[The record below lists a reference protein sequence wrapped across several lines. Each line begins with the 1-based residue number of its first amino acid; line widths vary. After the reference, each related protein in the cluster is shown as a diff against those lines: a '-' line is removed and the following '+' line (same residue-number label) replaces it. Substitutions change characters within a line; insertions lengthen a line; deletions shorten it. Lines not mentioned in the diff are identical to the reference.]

1 MGIAIHKGLYFVW
14 KKQTHISPWK
24 GRKYTPN
31 YKSEQFESIKK
42 KTQKN
47 PIPEIIL
54 L

>member
-1 MGIAIHKGLYFVW
+1 MGVPIHKGLSFVW

-42 KTQKN
+42 KKKTQT
-47 PIPEIIL
+47 IPEIIL